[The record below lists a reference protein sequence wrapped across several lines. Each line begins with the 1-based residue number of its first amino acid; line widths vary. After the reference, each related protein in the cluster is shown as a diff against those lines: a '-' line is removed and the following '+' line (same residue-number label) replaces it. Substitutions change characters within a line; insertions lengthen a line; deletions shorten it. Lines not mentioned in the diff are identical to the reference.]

1 MKNNRNAWNAAEV
14 ETLITTVQSAKKP
27 GTGCKKAANLLGR
40 TALACSYK
48 YYQYMRNTKNGN
60 TKPSVKLTNSEPI
73 IQGSMTLSFKIKS
86 AKISN
91 DYLTIEI

>member
-14 ETLITTVQSAKKP
+14 ETLITTVQSSKKP
-27 GTGCKKAANLLGR
+27 SIGCKKAANILGR
-40 TALACSYK
+40 TALACSCK
-48 YYQYMRNTKNGN
+48 YYQYIRDTKGSN
-60 TKPSVKLTNSEPI
+60 TKPSIKLTNSEPI
-73 IQGSMTLSFKIKS
+73 VQGSMTLSFKIKS